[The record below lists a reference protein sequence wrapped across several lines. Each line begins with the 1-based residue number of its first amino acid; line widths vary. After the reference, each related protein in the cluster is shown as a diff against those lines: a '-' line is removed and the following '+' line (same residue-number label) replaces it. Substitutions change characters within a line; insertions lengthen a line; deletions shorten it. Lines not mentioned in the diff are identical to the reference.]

1 MSTRDELK
9 RAYKESRP
17 QMGVLLIRNTRSGR
31 FDVRSS
37 VNLRGAMN
45 RLDVE
50 VTPSTNPNRELQD
63 DWRTLGREA
72 FEVKVLDVLEPPADA
87 PAGWDPK
94 PDLAELQR
102 MWRERLVAEGGV
114 PY

>member
-17 QMGVLLIRNTRSGR
+17 QMGVLLIRNTRTGR

-45 RLDVE
+45 RLNVE
-50 VTPSTNPNRELQD
+50 VTPSTNSEPVRKSSRTWPETRSCD
-63 DWRTLGREA
+63 DRKSASASRQ
-72 FEVKVLDVLEPPADA
+72 
-87 PAGWDPK
+87 AGSRWCPSWTQS
-94 PDLAELQR
+94 P
-102 MWRERLVAEGGV
+102 
-114 PY
+114 